1 MSKISIIIPIL
12 NEAKT
17 IGVLLQHL
25 LENSTLKNISEII
38 IVDGGSTDNS
48 KANIDGFVTS
58 SDSNVSFSAI
68 KNDFESYREVNNRK
82 SPDTLLQSKN
92 TRPDIQLIKSYKG
105 RARQMN
111 YGAKHASGDI
121 LYFLHAD
128 SLPPKYFDQRI
139 INEVSQGNTTG
150 CFRMK
155 FDKPTPVLRFSQWF
169 TRFNFKVCRGGD
181 QSLYITREIFNN
193 LKGFNE
199 AFGVYE
205 DCEIIGRIYKN
216 YKFNIINDYVI
227 TSARRYERNGSWRL
241 QYHFTVIHLKK
252 WLGASAEE
260 LNLYYERHIV

>member
-25 LENSTLKNISEII
+25 LGNCALKNISEII

-48 KANIDGFVTS
+48 KAIIDDFVTS
-58 SDSNVSFSAI
+58 SDSNVSLSAV
-68 KNDFESYREVNNRK
+68 KNNFESYREVNNCK

-92 TRPDIQLIKSYKG
+92 TRPDIQLIESYKG

-111 YGAKHASGDI
+111 YGAKQASGDI

-128 SLPPKYFDQRI
+128 SLPPKDFDQRI
-139 INEVSQGNTTG
+139 ISEVSQANTTG

-181 QSLYITREIFNN
+181 QSLYITREIFKSLN
-193 LKGFNE
+193 GFNE

-216 YKFNIINDYVI
+216 YKFTIINDYVI

-241 QYHFTVIHLKK
+241 QYHFTMIHLKK
-252 WLGASAEE
+252 WLGASAKE
-260 LNLYYERHIV
+260 LHLYYKQHIV